1 MSINSSYKSKKVLKA
16 SNAKTNKKAS
26 MPLYIDAHVRKR
38 RIKGSARENTSYYEK
53 LKTTGATTKLYSLK

>member
-1 MSINSSYKSKKVLKA
+1 MQKQ
-16 SNAKTNKKAS
+16 TNKKAS